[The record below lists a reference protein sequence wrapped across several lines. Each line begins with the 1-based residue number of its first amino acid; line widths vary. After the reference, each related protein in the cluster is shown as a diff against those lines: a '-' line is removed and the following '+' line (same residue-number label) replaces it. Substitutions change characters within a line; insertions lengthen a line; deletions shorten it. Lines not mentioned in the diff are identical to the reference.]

1 MPQIKKSYTE
11 VTIPL
16 QKMTFTPDVPSA
28 ALGGNE
34 YNIGENVETD
44 VRGIRSVNGEKV
56 ILGSLDGTPIYVTGG
71 FRPGATP
78 EGENTWWFIVAA
90 IDADTNSG
98 KWWMNNGGGWVDI
111 TPTNTNYDGS
121 EYTQATDITESWNG
135 TVVVFNDGLNNPFFL
150 PDIEAS
156 GLVMYGDR
164 TADIPINS
172 AVAGSPAT
180 GQVTITYSTAQA
192 ATVFQAGEYVAIRN
206 STTRAINGNW
216 RVISNTTTEI
226 VIACTVTGSIALG
239 PAATVSRA
247 YVWNY
252 QPGLFSKITAK
263 FVRLYNTP
271 NVGSILVAGNLTV
284 TDAATGLTTQ
294 YPVTVRNSQA
304 FALNQ
309 VPESWEPTNLNVAN
323 ELEVP
328 LRGEVLDA
336 FPSNGNLYVSS
347 YWDTVVLSPLN
358 YSTTNAP
365 ILGVRLFNQGRGL
378 LNPNC
383 WANSDD
389 MVYGVDARDIWAFNG
404 QTFTGI
410 GNQRVK
416 HFFFDQLDPEY
427 IDRVF
432 VEVNTEKNQ
441 VEVYYPDSNAT
452 NGVPN
457 KMISY
462 RYDLDCWN
470 PPRDVSIATFACES
484 PVWFEESPGVWKYN
498 DASRTMTYIKAVAQ
512 GYLVMKDQG
521 YTFIGAAGQ
530 PININSVF
538 RRDNI
543 KLVKDYSSKTLV
555 HRVLPEA
562 VNLNDN
568 NVQINPVDDPTLVGN
583 IKLTV
588 EGANS
593 VGQAPQTV
601 VSKSMSTDTDYPWVQ
616 ISQNA
621 HRVNSVE
628 ITNDTNTPETL
639 WMVTALTWQF
649 AETEDD
655 R

>member
-16 QKMTFTPDVPSA
+16 QKMSFTPDVPSA
-28 ALGGNE
+28 ALGANE

-44 VRGIRSVNGEKV
+44 VRGIRSVNGELK
-56 ILGSLDGTPIYVTGG
+56 ILGNLTGTPIYVTGG
-71 FRPGATP
+71 FRQ
-78 EGENTWWFIVAA
+78 NDKWYFIVAT
-90 IDADTNSG
+90 IEG
-98 KWWMNNGGGWVDI
+98 KWWLNDGTGWTEI
-111 TPTNTNYDGS
+111 TPQNTNYIS
-121 EYTQATDITESWNG
+121 NQYTQATDITESWNG
-135 TVVVFNDGLNNPFFL
+135 TVVVFNDGINDPFFL
-150 PDIEAS
+150 PDLAS
-156 GLVMYGDR
+156 TRLVMYGDR
-164 TADIPINS
+164 VEPIPVNG
-172 AVAGSPAT
+172 ATAGSPTT
-180 GQVTITYSTAQA
+180 GQVTITYTTAQA
-192 ATVFQAGEYVAIRN
+192 ATVFQANEYVNIENA
-206 STTRAINGNW
+206 TTAAINGNW
-216 RVISNTTTEI
+216 RVISNNTTQI
-226 VIACTVTGSIALG
+226 VIACTVTGAITLG
-239 PAATVSRA
+239 AAAVVSRA

-252 QPGLFSKITAK
+252 QPEIFSKITAR

-271 NVGSILVAGNLTV
+271 NVGSILVAGNLKV
-284 TDAATGLTTQ
+284 TDKATNITTQ

-309 VPESWEPTNLNVAN
+309 VPESWEPTNQNVAN
-323 ELEVP
+323 DLEVP

-336 FPSNGNLYVSS
+336 FPSNGNLYVCS

-389 MVYGVDARDIWAFNG
+389 MVYGIDARDVWAFNG

-416 HFFFDQLDPEY
+416 HFLFDQIDPTY

-441 VEVYYPDSNAT
+441 VEVYYPDANAT
-452 NGVPN
+452 SGVPN
-457 KMISY
+457 KMLSY

-484 PVWFEESPGVWKYN
+484 PVWFEQSPGVWRYN
-498 DASRTMTYIKAVAQ
+498 EASRTMTYVKAVAN

-521 YTFIGAAGQ
+521 YQFVGAQGQ
-530 PININSVF
+530 AIDINSLF

-568 NVQINPVDDPTLVGN
+568 NVQINPVDDPTLIGN
-583 IKLTV
+583 IRVTV

-628 ITNDTNTPETL
+628 ITNDINTPETL
-639 WMVTALTWQF
+639 WMVTAITWQF